1 MRNPVRVNIVATVLI
16 VSSVLLALGL
26 SGIAAPQVQRQ
37 AQRVVTPTLREADQI
52 KQRVRPVII
61 RSGAVQRTPTL
72 RTNSPYYVAQLVSK
86 TGNLPLTLIEVDYWN
101 SAYNYFHS
109 PEVKGNPPVG
119 VDQKTVVIEKVAK
132 SYNVNFRYTTAEKN
146 VTGVLWQVSRF
157 PFPNDPAH
165 WQKVPGLVGSGPVT
179 VDSSSNDG
187 YSYFRINF
195 ARVANHDPSRPPYY
209 EGMLPAVTG
218 TQPLVQAQAPPKAQA
233 PPLQAQA
240 PPKATPPRRPVMIQ
254 RKPEGATVGVVAPLS
269 GANLAARLALMPEAE
284 HTYYVRVIPMHGP
297 NQAGVPAIPVEVTVR
312 RPRPC
317 PKTTADI
324 TVRPPSA
331 RIVWYMRPNF
341 FDSYGVAHDRWY
353 VVNATQFLPLGLHQL
368 DVQKPEEKAWY
379 EKVVEVFESIFNYF
393 SSMMTAMS
401 VTLDMLENFAV
412 DVAAKTVSY
421 SLGGGQIINLDN
433 CDECKGVLKAGLQ
446 AVMVAY
452 GVPPTLP
459 TGPELM
465 NLSTEYL
472 IEAGAD
478 ELGLGAVYDA
488 YQQLPDEVK
497 QKMQG
502 DARNLAQK
510 VMQANNDAMREQI
523 EKYTCTDVPDL
534 QQIASQGFFLDPSK
548 PVPTKKSCQARIPD
562 PIFNSVHPAT
572 VMVYVENRNNVAT
585 DGIVMNVTDSRGLF
599 NRGTTRVPPLR
610 PGQSLSVPV
619 LLTENTWQFLD
630 INGGK
635 CPTRD
640 VVTVSGEV
648 SCQMQKWYDKFFQGG
663 EFYQRPIQPVT
674 FRVSFRIGSGA
685 SEYSG
690 LDAQSSGT
698 PVKSVILVDPEYV
711 GCSIQ
716 GAIRYPQGWQI
727 DTPAKSIIAETWD
740 NLFDEA
746 HPNPNN
752 GMLRTK

>member
-1 MRNPVRVNIVATVLI
+1 MRNHVRVNIIATVLI
-16 VSSVLLALGL
+16 VSSVLLVLGL

-37 AQRVVTPTLREADQI
+37 AQRVVTPTMREADQV

-61 RSGAVQRTPTL
+61 RSGAVQRAPVL

-86 TGNLPLTLIEVDYWN
+86 IGNLPLTLIEADYWN

-109 PEVKGNPPVG
+109 GSENKGNPPVG

-146 VTGVLWQVSRF
+146 VTGLLWQVSRF
-157 PFPNDPAH
+157 PFANDPAH
-165 WQKVPGLVGSGPVT
+165 WQTVPGLVGSGPVT
-179 VDSSSNDG
+179 VEHSSNDG
-187 YSYFRINF
+187 YNYFRINF

-209 EGMLPAVTG
+209 EGMLSAAP
-218 TQPLVQAQAPPKAQA
+218 TQRPLLAQPPSKAQA
-233 PPLQAQA
+233 PPQAQV
-240 PPKATPPRRPVMIQ
+240 PATPPRRAPIIIQ
-254 RKPEGATVGVVAPLS
+254 RKPEGATGAVVAPMS
-269 GANLAARLALMPEAE
+269 GANLAARLLLMPEAE

-393 SSMMTAMS
+393 SNMMTAMS

-452 GVPPTLP
+452 GIPPTLP

-465 NLSTEYL
+465 GLSTEYL

-478 ELGLGAVYDA
+478 ELGVGAVYDA

-510 VMQANNDAMREQI
+510 VMQANNNAMREQI
-523 EKYTCTDVPDL
+523 EKYTCTDVADL
-534 QQIASQGFFLDPSK
+534 SKGISLDPSK
-548 PVPTKKSCQARIPD
+548 PLPTKKSCTPRIPD

-572 VMVYVENRNNVAT
+572 VMVYVENKNNVPT
-585 DGIVMNVTDSRGLF
+585 DGIVMNVTDSRGIF
-599 NRGTTRVPPLR
+599 NPGRTRVPPLQ
-610 PGQSLSVPV
+610 PGQSLSIPV
-619 LLTENTWQFLD
+619 LLTENTGQFLD

-640 VVTVSGEV
+640 VVTVSGEA

-674 FRVSFRIGSGA
+674 LRVSFRIGSGF

-698 PVKSVILVDPEYV
+698 PVKSVILVDPEYI

-727 DTPAKSIIAETWD
+727 DTPVKSIIAETWD